1 MPIIALHTNEKRKDK
16 KSNNSIKLK
25 HILNK
30 VTLENFSADVE
41 EIVSTFDVWEKR
53 CISEMVEDFQFVKE
67 ICQS

>member
-1 MPIIALHTNEKRKDK
+1 MPIKNKLKKKRQK
-16 KSNNSIKLK
+16 NNSTKLK

-30 VTLENFSADVE
+30 VILENFSGDVE
-41 EIVSTFDVWEKR
+41 EIVNIFDVWKKR